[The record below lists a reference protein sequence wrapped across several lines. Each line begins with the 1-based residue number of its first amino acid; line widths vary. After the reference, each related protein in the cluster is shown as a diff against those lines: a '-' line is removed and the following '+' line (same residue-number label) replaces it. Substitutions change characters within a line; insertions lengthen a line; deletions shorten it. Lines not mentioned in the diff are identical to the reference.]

1 MSANRKQ
8 RRRVVDHLQA
18 LRIAGFADGDER
30 DAQFLRGF
38 DLLLGCFARKYLR
51 RSPTT
56 APRQRGQRLERGAGA
71 AEVIDERAKRPRSD
85 VLTADETQPVEPL
98 LVGQS
103 DGFGAF
109 VHSPPLWFRQSCLA
123 V

>member
-1 MSANRKQ
+1 MSAHRDE

-38 DLLLGCFARKYLR
+38 DLLLGCFPRANLR

-56 APRQRGQRLERGAGA
+56 APRQPGQRLERGPGA
-71 AEVIDERAKRPRSD
+71 AEMIDELAKRPRSRYY
-85 VLTADETQPVEPL
+85 
-98 LVGQS
+98 
-103 DGFGAF
+103 GANAT
-109 VHSPPLWFRQSCLA
+109 SRTTLA
-123 V
+123 WGRR